1 MIYAVMERDGISFK
15 VKTLNDEQTCGLDFS
30 TKKISSWWLAKK
42 YLNQWRANPT
52 WPLSRFK
59 QQVVDNIQVDVTKW
73 HYSRGRNYA
82 MQVIAGSIKEQYANL
97 WDYCEALLTSNPGST
112 VKMKC
117 NEIACYYARAW
128 SSTTSDIADELVVLA
143 ERKLT
148 VLRLCCRCD
157 VMDPNRIN
165 EDRDAATSFYGLQPI
180 CLAADARLWW
190 MTLGERAMPRHTW
203 TDFQAL
209 LITCFGPVPD
219 KGTGMPYRYPE
230 IYWNMHHTRYFSYVA
245 DWHAY
250 PHEFMGHYCRRF
262 REMMSPHIP
271 QDLDCLEMQALHV
284 LREGL
289 PPRLDDSF
297 QHLWLE

>member
-1 MIYAVMERDGISFK
+1 MASVFMKIRACMHGQDFLKQYRKTVFLHNTNVLTVETVPTTVFRYSLLLRPSLEQHNIGHSRRGKYNSAYSIDFVVNTYPSLRLCGCYMLCAMICYEV
-15 VKTLNDEQTCGLDFS
+15 GLDYS
-30 TKKISSWWLAKK
+30 LSW
-42 YLNQWRANPT
+42 
-52 WPLSRFK
+52 
-59 QQVVDNIQVDVTKW
+59 KW
-73 HYSRGRNYA
+73 TGCPNH
-82 MQVIAGSIKEQYANL
+82 SI
-97 WDYCEALLTSNPGST
+97 
-112 VKMKC
+112 V
-117 NEIACYYARAW
+117 ARP
-128 SSTTSDIADELVVLA
+128 LVVLA

-157 VMDPNRIN
+157 VMDPNRID
-165 EDRDAATSFYGLQPI
+165 EDRAQQRLFTDCNLCSSPSSLANR

-230 IYWNMHHTRYFSYVA
+230 IYRNMHHTRYFSYVA

-250 PHEFMGHYCRRF
+250 PHEFMGHYCWRF
-262 REMMSPHIP
+262 REVMSPHIP